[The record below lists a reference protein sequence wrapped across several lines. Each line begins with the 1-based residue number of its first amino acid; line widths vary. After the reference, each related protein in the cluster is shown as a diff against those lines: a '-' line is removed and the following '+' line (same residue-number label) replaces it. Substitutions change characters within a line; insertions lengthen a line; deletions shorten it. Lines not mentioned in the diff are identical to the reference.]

1 MSIDRSRFD
10 AASSLADLQNWEREA
25 TSTDGE
31 YAWLELKG
39 VDGTTWSKETKAL
52 IAKEICAFANTYGGV
67 VCLHG
72 VGGLQNPVPTDLLN
86 LTDQLEGVLVNSLEP
101 RLAGID
107 LKACDDRV
115 LIYVPE
121 SRVKPHRTA
130 LKTKLG
136 KQYFYRHVTA
146 SEPMEEVM
154 IRALYQAQGILV
166 PRLVGVVRPGGQQ
179 QVSILVLNDSR
190 LVGTKPRVQYEIL
203 FVPTGPGPNSY
214 HFIGGDFEKCR
225 ASEPRLGSF
234 HEIRPDKSDGMRH
247 DIGQTATTFQDE
259 ILYPSSH
266 LTAATG
272 RNEYR
277 DIGRHILLR
286 STAWFAEAPAATQ
299 IALIDLENADQK
311 ETGADEAL
319 PQLWAKFIQRI
330 QRDGTSG

>member
-10 AASSLADLQNWEREA
+10 AATSLADLLQWENEA

-39 VDGTTWSKETKAL
+39 VDGSTWSKDTKAL
-52 IAKEICAFANTYGGV
+52 IAKEICAFANTYGGI

-72 VGGLQNPVPTDLLN
+72 IGGLNNPVPADLLN
-86 LTDQLEGVLVNSLEP
+86 LTDPLEGVLVNSLEP

-107 LKACDDRV
+107 LKACDDRI

-154 IRALYQAQGILV
+154 IRALYQAQGVLA
-166 PRLVGVVRPGGQQ
+166 PRLVGVVRPSGQR
-179 QVSILVLNDSR
+179 QVSIMVLNDSR

-203 FVPTGPGPNSY
+203 FVPTGPGPNNY
-214 HFIGGDFEKCR
+214 HFLGGDFEKCQ
-225 ASEPRLGSF
+225 ACEPRLGAI
-234 HEIRPDKSDGMRH
+234 HQVRADKTDGMRH
-247 DIGQTATTFQDE
+247 DFGQTSASFQDE
-259 ILYPSSH
+259 ILYPGSH
-266 LTAATG
+266 LTAASG
-272 RNEYR
+272 RNEYT
-277 DIGRHILLR
+277 DCGRHVLLR

-299 IALIDLENADQK
+299 IALIDLQDKDQN
-311 ETGADEAL
+311 ETGDDEAL
-319 PQLWAKFIQRI
+319 PQLGAEFILRI
-330 QRDGTSG
+330 ARDRNSS

>member
-136 KQYFYRHVTA
+136 K
-146 SEPMEEVM
+146 
-154 IRALYQAQGILV
+154 
-166 PRLVGVVRPGGQQ
+166 
-179 QVSILVLNDSR
+179 
-190 LVGTKPRVQYEIL
+190 
-203 FVPTGPGPNSY
+203 
-214 HFIGGDFEKCR
+214 
-225 ASEPRLGSF
+225 
-234 HEIRPDKSDGMRH
+234 
-247 DIGQTATTFQDE
+247 
-259 ILYPSSH
+259 
-266 LTAATG
+266 
-272 RNEYR
+272 
-277 DIGRHILLR
+277 
-286 STAWFAEAPAATQ
+286 
-299 IALIDLENADQK
+299 
-311 ETGADEAL
+311 
-319 PQLWAKFIQRI
+319 
-330 QRDGTSG
+330 